1 MSKQDLIEYTTENFG
16 RAESL
21 RIHLSANFYPPLPS
35 FVKQIFIDAFN
46 QYWSGL
52 TDING
57 LEKELKAHEKTDMAH
72 AHPPLS
78 HEQKS
83 QKDAPLPN
91 MRSY

>member
-57 LEKELKAHEKTDMAH
+57 LEKELSRVYKGSLNDYGFYNYLNQED
-72 AHPPLS
+72 L
-78 HEQKS
+78 EEV
-83 QKDAPLPN
+83 
-91 MRSY
+91 Y

>member
-21 RIHLSANFYPPLPS
+21 RLHLSANFYPPLPS

-57 LEKELKAHEKTDMAH
+57 LEKELSRVYKGSLNDYGFYNYLNEEDLEEA
-72 AHPPLS
+72 
-78 HEQKS
+78 
-83 QKDAPLPN
+83 
-91 MRSY
+91 Y

>member
-21 RIHLSANFYPPLPS
+21 RLHLSANFYPPLPS

-57 LEKELKAHEKTDMAH
+57 LEEELSRVYKGSLNDYGFWYCFCFCY
-72 AHPPLS
+72 
-78 HEQKS
+78 
-83 QKDAPLPN
+83 
-91 MRSY
+91 RF